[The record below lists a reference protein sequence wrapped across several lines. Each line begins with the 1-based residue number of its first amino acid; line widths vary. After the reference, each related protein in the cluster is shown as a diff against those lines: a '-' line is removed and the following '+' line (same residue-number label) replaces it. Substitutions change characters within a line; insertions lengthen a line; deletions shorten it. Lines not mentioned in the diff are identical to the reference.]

1 MTYSQ
6 FHRYRHTQSLRDLFQ
21 EKTLTV
27 NDVILPIF
35 IHESLTQKK
44 EIASLPG
51 MFQWSLAD
59 LSDEIKSAVDLGI
72 KAVILFGIPSKKDD
86 IGSEADNPNGIIQ
99 KAITLIK
106 SIAPHLVV
114 IADTCLCEYTSHGH
128 CGIQKDGHLDNPKTL
143 TRLAS
148 IAVSYANAGADMI
161 APSGMMDGMVLAI
174 REALDH
180 HHYHRVS
187 IMSYSVKYASGLY
200 GPFRD
205 AAGSGDNFKGN
216 RNHHQMNI
224 TQSREAILEAEA
236 DIQEGADIIMV
247 KPAGT
252 YLDIICKLRD
262 RFNHPIAAYQ
272 VSGEYSMLKAAVK
285 AGILDEEK
293 AMIESLAA
301 IKRAGADLIITY
313 YAKQLAKYLSPTLQ
327 T

>member
-21 EKTLTV
+21 ETTLTV

-51 MFQWSLAD
+51 MFQWSLSD

-72 KAVILFGIPSKKDD
+72 KAVILFGIPTQKDD
-86 IGSEADNPNGIIQ
+86 QGSEADNPNGIIQ
-99 KAITLIK
+99 KAIKLIK

-128 CGIQKDGHLDNPKTL
+128 CGIQKDGQLDNSETL
-143 TRLAS
+143 IRLAS
-148 IAVSYANAGADMI
+148 IAVSYASVGADII

-174 REALDH
+174 RQALDH
-180 HHYHRVS
+180 HRHHRVS

-216 RNHHQMNI
+216 RKHHQMNI
-224 TQSREAILEAEA
+224 AQSREAILEAQA

-247 KPAGT
+247 KPAGS
-252 YLDIICKLRD
+252 YLDIISKLRHQ
-262 RFNHPIAAYQ
+262 FNHPIAAYQ
-272 VSGEYSMLKAAVK
+272 VSGEYSMIKAAVK
-285 AGILDEEK
+285 AGILDEEM

-313 YAKQLAKYLSPTLQ
+313 YSKQLATYLAHKK
-327 T
+327 